1 MTEKIKMGQ
10 ESIEEYVKS
19 AMRDAKESSDT
30 YELSM
35 DLAQTIE
42 YYSDRWNPARMEYVL
57 KTLDILADRL
67 KKDMCYDESQW
78 RQCGMDIT
86 NDSKFMDKVY
96 CPECQKKILTPIVK
110 NQNGRFYRCS
120 DCNVIF
126 GLELD
131 YNKVQKCYIC
141 EKEDS
146 TSTLVTRDKG
156 EVFAVCS
163 ECFDFSQLIDS
174 CRGDE

>member
-1 MTEKIKMGQ
+1 MEQ
-10 ESIEEYVKS
+10 DSIEEYVRS
-19 AMRDAKESSDT
+19 AMRDAKAHPDT
-30 YELSM
+30 FDLSM
-35 DLAQTIE
+35 ALSETIE

-57 KTLDILADRL
+57 KMLDILAGRL
-67 KKDMCYDESQW
+67 KKEMAYEDTQW

-86 NDSKFMDKVY
+86 NDSEFMDKVH
-96 CPECQKKILTPIVK
+96 CPECQKKILIPIIK
-110 NQNGRFYRCS
+110 NQNGRFYKCG
-120 DCNVIF
+120 DCDTIF

-141 EKEDS
+141 KKEDS
-146 TSTLVTRDKG
+146 ISTLITRDKG

-163 ECFDFSQLIDS
+163 ECFDFAKMLES